1 MGRRCY
7 GIAPCQL
14 SGVGV
19 HALPDQRGRRTLSV
33 AVMEAEEKEGVGTNS
48 EEVYL
53 IEDK

>member
-1 MGRRCY
+1 MGRHCY

-19 HALPDQRGRRTLSV
+19 HALPDQRGQCTLSV
-33 AVMEAEEKEGVGTNS
+33 AVVEAEEKEGVGTNS

-53 IEDK
+53 IDDK